1 MKSVNRVLRQNIKH
15 NLYNGIAWSIGFNFV
30 TPFIPILAAKLGA
43 TNNDYALLSSVPA
56 ILTILL
62 TFPASMLIGKFR
74 QQKRIISG
82 VILLS
87 RFFYFLLFF
96 LPYWHASPIVAL
108 IALVSAYSA
117 TNTVIAVS
125 YQSMM
130 GEIIPSSYR
139 NKVFAQRNLWIG
151 ITGMVTALVA
161 GYGIDHLTYPYGYQA
176 AVVLGFLASIVE
188 TWFFSKLRIPS
199 EEEVGQAQAH
209 EQLKQPSAAE
219 TAEAA
224 VDSGQR
230 QSRSFNPAQAFRKI
244 FAVGG
249 GWPFILFC
257 GCATLYTFAWMA
269 AWPIY
274 SKLKADVLHAT
285 NTQMSIDTV
294 VGSIGSLLAFGLWAR
309 LADRRGNGFTVFAS
323 SLALGLTP
331 FFWTHAPSM
340 NYVYVYDFIGGFVTS
355 GFQQSIFNRLLEIA
369 PEETRRPA
377 ISLYTTLS
385 QISAVFAPLVGMQLY
400 SWIAYVPSMTTIGSI
415 RIVAA
420 VCFLLILLPKR
431 ETRVTRSLNQ

>member
-43 TNNDYALLSSVPA
+43 SNNDYALLSSVPA

-108 IALVSAYSA
+108 IALVSAYNA

-161 GYGIDHLTYPYGYQA
+161 GYGIDHLAYPYGYQA
-176 AVVLGFLASIVE
+176 AVVLGFIASLVE

-199 EEEVGQAQAH
+199 EEEAQEQAK
-209 EQLKQPSAAE
+209 LPSK
-219 TAEAA
+219 TAEAVA
-224 VDSGQR
+224 ENGQR
-230 QSRSFNPAQAFRKI
+230 ANRSFNPAQAFRKI

-294 VGSIGSLLAFGLWAR
+294 VGSIGSLLAFGMWAR

-323 SLALGLTP
+323 SLALGLAP
-331 FFWTHAPSM
+331 FWWTHVPSM

-369 PEETRRPA
+369 PEETRHPA

-385 QISAVFAPLVGMQLY
+385 QISAIFAPLVGMRLY
-400 SWIAYVPSMTTIGSI
+400 SWIDYEPSMTFIGII
-415 RIVAA
+415 RVVAA
-420 VCFLLILLPKR
+420 ACFLLILLPKR
-431 ETRVTRSLNQ
+431 EARATRSLNQ